1 MTRTLALL
9 CALWPW
15 LAANGP
21 TLGAPLA
28 AATAVAPLTAATG
41 QHTITATLN
50 YDFTAD
56 NACSSTVTTG
66 CVKQFNIYD
75 LSSATPLKLFSIAAP
90 AGANGAVTGITGTSA
105 ALTLRSGVHSF
116 GATAQMADGTESDPN
131 ACTATALVKPG
142 APVSFTVS
150 VQ

>member
-1 MTRTLALL
+1 MKHLRIYLTSCCAFLLAL
-9 CALWPW
+9 
-15 LAANGP
+15 AAWAGP
-21 TLGAPLA
+21 A
-28 AATAVAPLTAATG
+28 

-50 YDFTAD
+50 YDFTSD
-56 NACSSTVTTG
+56 NACTSSVTTA

-75 LSSATPLKLFSIAAP
+75 LSGVTPVRLFSIAAP
-90 AGANGAVTGITGTSA
+90 SGANSAVTGITGTSA
-105 ALTLRSGVHSF
+105 ALSLRSGSHTF

>member
-1 MTRTLALL
+1 MKYLSPIFAAACVCAFLLAL
-9 CALWPW
+9 
-15 LAANGP
+15 AAFAGP
-21 TLGAPLA
+21 S
-28 AATAVAPLTAATG
+28 

-56 NACSSTVTTG
+56 NSCSSTVTTG

-75 LSSATPLKLFSIAAP
+75 LSGSAPVKLFSIAAP
-90 AGANGAVTGITGTSA
+90 AGATGPVSGITGTSA
-105 ALTLRSGVHSF
+105 PVTLKSGSRSF

>member
-1 MTRTLALL
+1 MKHSRLRLTACGALL
-9 CALWPW
+9 FAL
-15 LAANGP
+15 
-21 TLGAPLA
+21 
-28 AATAVAPLTAATG
+28 AVAALAGPA

-56 NACSSTVTTG
+56 NACTATVTTG

-75 LSSATPLKLFSIAAP
+75 LSGAEPVKLFSVAAP
-90 AGANGAVTGITGTSA
+90 SGANSAVTGITGTSTP
-105 ALTLRSGVHSF
+105 LTLKSGSHTF

>member
-1 MTRTLALL
+1 MKYVSLHFAVGCVCTFLVA
-9 CALWPW
+9 
-15 LAANGP
+15 LAALAGP
-21 TLGAPLA
+21 
-28 AATAVAPLTAATG
+28 G

-50 YDFTAD
+50 YDFTTD
-56 NACSSTVTTG
+56 NACSASVTTG

-75 LSSATPLKLFSIAAP
+75 LSGSTPVKLFSIAAP
-90 AGANGAVTGITGTSA
+90 SGATGPVTGITGTSA
-105 ALTLRSGVHSF
+105 AMTLKSGQHSF

>member
-1 MTRTLALL
+1 MKHLRTQFAIC
-9 CALWPW
+9 CAFLFA
-15 LAANGP
+15 LAAFAGP
-21 TLGAPLA
+21 A
-28 AATAVAPLTAATG
+28 
-41 QHTITATLN
+41 QHSITATLS

-56 NACSSTVTTG
+56 NACSATVTTA

-75 LSSATPLKLFSIAAP
+75 LSGATPVKLFTIAAP
-90 AGANGAVTGITGTSA
+90 AGANSAVSGITASSGSV
-105 ALTLRSGVHSF
+105 TLRSGSHTF

>member
-1 MTRTLALL
+1 MKRKQYCLSLCGAFF
-9 CALWPW
+9 CALGAG
-15 LAANGP
+15 LAYA
-21 TLGAPLA
+21 APA
-28 AATAVAPLTAATG
+28 
-41 QHTITATLN
+41 QHVITATLN
-50 YDFTAD
+50 YDFTTD
-56 NACSSTVTTG
+56 NACSTAVTTA

-75 LSSATPLKLFSIAAP
+75 LSGTTPVKLFSIAAP
-90 AGANGAVTGITGTSA
+90 SGANSAITGITGTSPPM
-105 ALTLRSGVHSF
+105 TLKSGSHSF

>member
-1 MTRTLALL
+1 MKHLRIHFILF
-9 CALWPW
+9 CALV
-15 LAANGP
+15 L
-21 TLGAPLA
+21 
-28 AATAVAPLTAATG
+28 AVAAWAGPA

-56 NACSSTVTTG
+56 NACSTTVTTG

-75 LSSATPLKLFSIAAP
+75 LSGAAPVKLFSIAAP
-90 AGANGAVTGITGTSA
+90 SGANSAVTGITGTST
-105 ALTLRSGVHSF
+105 ALTLKSGSHSF

>member
-1 MTRTLALL
+1 MKRKQYYLAL
-9 CALWPW
+9 CGAFWALAGNFAVF
-15 LAANGP
+15 AAP
-21 TLGAPLA
+21 A
-28 AATAVAPLTAATG
+28 
-41 QHTITATLN
+41 QHVVTATLN
-50 YDFTAD
+50 YDFTTD
-56 NACSSTVTTG
+56 NACSATVTNG

-75 LSSATPLKLFSIAAP
+75 LSGTTPVKLFSITAP
-90 AGANGAVTGITGTSA
+90 SGANSAVTGITGNSPPMS
-105 ALTLRSGVHSF
+105 LKSGSHSF